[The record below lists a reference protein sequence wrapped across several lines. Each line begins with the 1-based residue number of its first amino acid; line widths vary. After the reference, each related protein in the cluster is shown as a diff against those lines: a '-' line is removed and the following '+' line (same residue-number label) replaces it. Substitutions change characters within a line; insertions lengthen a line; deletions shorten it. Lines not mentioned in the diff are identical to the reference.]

1 MGQTGERVSWVAARF
16 MIPTSSV
23 IRTAAGNRLNI
34 STRCTEPYGSS
45 SPCMKPGADRL
56 FQLRSRPPGPLVSC
70 GCFFVVRKRTH
81 SYFPFPSVGRRRS
94 RPFARRGRY
103 PDEKYAVLLRETYAQ
118 LNVNPNSSAVRQKR
132 ETV

>member
-1 MGQTGERVSWVAARF
+1 

-23 IRTAAGNRLNI
+23 ICTAAGKRLNI

-45 SPCMKPGADRL
+45 SPCMNPGADLL
-56 FQLRSRPPGPLVSC
+56 FQLRGRPRGPVNAS
-70 GCFFVVRKRTH
+70 GFFFVLRKG
-81 SYFPFPSVGRRRS
+81 SPSFFPFPSVGRRRS